1 MNRGIVG
8 LNWRG
13 SLWIAASLLIL
24 SGSATATDPAKLR
37 GWIAYFKAHDAVV
50 DATENHKNGK
60 IYVISAMGV
69 GFYYPGI
76 SHTSGDKVTKEH
88 GQKYLPATSDVI
100 ENEVH
105 SEYLHSEYLH
115 IASKY
120 ATQYNQTTLKL
131 LGIPNDRPG
140 S

>member
-8 LNWRG
+8 LNWRRT
-13 SLWIAASLLIL
+13 LWIAAGLFIL
-24 SGSATATDPAKLR
+24 SGTATAADPAKLR

-60 IYVISAMGV
+60 IYVIGAMGV

-76 SHTSGDKVTKEH
+76 DYKAGDKVTKEH
-88 GQKYLPATSDVI
+88 GQKFLPATSDAI

-105 SEYLHSEYLH
+105 SEYVH
-115 IASKY
+115 IATKY

-131 LGIPNDRPG
+131 LGIPDERPG